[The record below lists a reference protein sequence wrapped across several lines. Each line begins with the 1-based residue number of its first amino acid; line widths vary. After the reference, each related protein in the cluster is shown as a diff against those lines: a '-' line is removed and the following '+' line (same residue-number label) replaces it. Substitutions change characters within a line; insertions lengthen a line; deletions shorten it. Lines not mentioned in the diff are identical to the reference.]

1 MSHLN
6 IRDYRIVEDI
16 PMTKA
21 PHEGPAAYIL
31 YSTLSPL
38 YYIGSTNNLKKRLYS
53 HSSAFRTGSDKNTK
67 YLQLFKDSQGDILVR
82 YFKCIDREHAYQKEQ
97 EYIDMCLDDK
107 HCCNTLSILSTVHKT
122 YDRVKEK
129 RTHTEETKAKMA
141 ASIAA
146 VYAANPRTQETV
158 AKWRESVKD
167 YIPTEETK
175 ARWRA
180 ASDRRRGI
188 RRDSEIGKKISIA
201 RMGIEF
207 SDEHREKLSKAK
219 YFPVTVH
226 GVTYSNRKE
235 AMRALGLSKGQL
247 NNALGITQKQTIK
260 ISINDTVFETIK
272 DAVRTLG
279 LTKGQIRR
287 RLDNDRYPE
296 YKLL

>member
-82 YFKCIDREHAYQKEQ
+82 YFKCIDREHAYRKEQ
-97 EYIDMCLDDK
+97 EYIDICIEDVN
-107 HCCNTLSILSTVHKT
+107 CCNKVATTPVFETPRINIVRPK
-122 YDRVKEK
+122 
-129 RTHTEETKAKMA
+129 HTDETKAKMSA
-141 ASIAA
+141 AIAA
-146 VYAANPRTQETV
+146 AYAANPRSQETV

-167 YIPTEETK
+167 YTPTEETK
-175 ARWRA
+175 VKWRA

-188 RRDSEIGKKISIA
+188 KRDPEIGKKISIA

-207 SDEHREKLSKAK
+207 SDEHKEKLSKAK

-226 GVTYSNRKE
+226 GVTYSNRSE
-235 AMRALGLSKGQL
+235 AMRKLGLSKGQL
-247 NNALGITQKQTIK
+247 NNAVGLTQKQTIK
-260 ISINDTVFETIK
+260 ISINDTVFETINE
-272 DAVRTLG
+272 AVRTLR
-279 LTKGQIRR
+279 LSKGQIRR
-287 RLDNDRYPE
+287 RLDDPRFTQ
-296 YKLL
+296 YKYV